1 MNDVGHAL
9 LHDIPVF
16 FTVRFAK
23 VQCHVI
29 SYRMFIHEPTQFRHR
44 APLVLDR
51 VLGTDNP
58 FFKSHCV
65 PFIPLNNI
73 KFW

>member
-1 MNDVGHAL
+1 MNDIGHAL
-9 LHDIPVF
+9 LYDVPVF

-23 VQCHVI
+23 VQYHLI
-29 SYRMFIHEPTQFRHR
+29 SQLMFIHEPTQYRHR
-44 APLVLDR
+44 PSLVLDR
-51 VLGTDNP
+51 VLGTYDP
-58 FFKSHCV
+58 FFKSHCA